1 MKKQVRRI
9 FAIFLTV
16 TLVVGAVPLSAGAE
30 ENSTAGVSYQRV
42 DTIVGEE
49 TDAPS
54 TDSSN
59 NSEQADFANRPL
71 STGSNADPT
80 NPEGASAT
88 SSSTDASEMPQ
99 NEGEGLAELS
109 VYAQEKEST
118 DGTTT
123 KAAKTAQARA
133 NNNARDFNISGGS
146 GWTYIDDTWINGSGL
161 GHHWIH
167 FTGSGTYT
175 ITGDGNEHEDY
186 LIQIDGG
193 INVNLT
199 LQNVKIRIDAVDT
212 PAMDIKDNANVT
224 LNLEG
229 SNSFSSSDDNAGI
242 QLRSTSSSLTITS
255 STNGSLTAN
264 GGSSAAGIGGGRNG
278 SASNITISG
287 GIVTANGIGGAG
299 IGGGSDGSGSNI
311 TISGGTV
318 NANGGDSYGAGIGG
332 GNNGGASNITI
343 SGGTVNASGGLYG
356 GAGIG
361 GGWDGNAS
369 NITISSGTVTA
380 TGSGGAGI
388 GGGNNGS
395 GSDIS
400 ISGGIVTA
408 IGDGAGIGGGYY
420 DGTENN
426 YGNNISISGGTVTAT
441 GGVGGGA
448 GIGGGP
454 QGSANSIYI
463 SGGTVTANG
472 GSSNAAGIGSGRG
485 GSASDIRISDGS
497 VKASSISIT
506 PTNDGTNNVY
516 LCAIPGLSGV
526 NSVTVGSDTY
536 TRNGD
541 HPEGDGTF
549 YLYLIDRNHA
559 ITANGINYYAIWDS
573 DSSTFKV
580 YTQNTNASFS
590 ATGEDSGTLSNV
602 DTSMQYSVDNG
613 ANWIDITGDMMEI
626 TGVTAA
632 NGVQVKR
639 PGSGLIPASEVQTI
653 NVTQPAQPTVSG
665 VGCTTAKQDDGQI
678 INVNNSME
686 YRQSGSSGWTA
697 IEDTVVK
704 GLAPGIYEVRIK
716 ANGTQLASFAAT
728 ITIDSHTCVAQGGW
742 QSDETSH
749 WKLCTCEEKVDVA
762 SHTWNNGVCTVCGYV
777 CQHKGGEASY
787 FARAVC
793 DICGSEYG
801 DLAVDGT
808 VPTGEIKVSGNTW
821 DSLQGTTDR
830 KLYFDGAQQVEIVAS
845 DDSYSHK
852 GFTDDKG
859 VKIEYYLHTVDTALT
874 EDELN
879 AVDFTAYDGSFS
891 IEPDN
896 SYVIYAKITDHAGNV
911 TYISSD
917 TIVLDGTAPTGL
929 TLDTNGY
936 SSGEWLNSGDVTLT
950 VSGAQSLSGIAKY
963 QYSTDNGSSW
973 TDMTITNDSASLVI
987 SDETIGTDYIFRA
1000 VSNAGLAS
1008 EIEAVTVRIDRT
1020 APDGDIKFDENSVK
1034 KFINQITFNLLFN
1047 NDVDVAITGTDNLSG
1062 VFKIEY
1068 YRSDKVLTAAEVYA
1082 LADWT
1087 EVNGK
1092 FSIAA
1097 EDKTQFI
1104 YYVRVTDNAGN
1115 VTYFGS
1121 DGATFDLT
1129 PPAISG
1135 ITDGGTY
1142 YVSHEVTVSDEHPGT
1157 IMLNSAET
1165 TGPTFTIAGDVD
1177 QIYKIVA
1184 TDKAGNTT
1192 ECAVTMKPIASLGER
1207 IAGLSVDDVTS
1218 DDKKNVEAVK
1228 GEIDAMDI
1236 SAATEDEKA
1245 ALQEIENSCDQLL
1258 AKIDETARAIETASI
1273 QEVADVT
1280 SDNVALEDKDN
1291 LQAAKDDLGRALEDY
1306 AGNLTEEEKA
1316 AIEEDIE
1323 RIDNALASIEKVTAV
1338 EDAIN
1343 GLPDAVDPDDMDAE
1357 QIINE
1362 VNERYGTLTEHE
1374 KSLVGEEAKE
1384 KLERLLEELVDYRIV
1399 EGDGNRWEKG
1409 TDAGLSFTANGAY
1422 AKFTGIEVDGRAV
1435 NQADYT
1441 ATSGSTKI
1449 TLKPQYLETLPVG
1462 EHSLTVKYTDG
1473 EASCAFEVYT
1483 ENSAALPKTSDNSSV
1498 ALFVASALAAGA
1510 VLIGSILHRRRK
1522 KHSKQ

>member
-1 MKKQVRRI
+1 MKEQIRRV
-9 FAIFLTV
+9 FAVLLAVVLV
-16 TLVVGAVPLSAGAE
+16 TGTLPYSASADT
-30 ENSTAGVSYQRV
+30 NRYTDMSYQKADIV
-42 DTIVGEE
+42 VGEE
-49 TDAPS
+49 ADALS

-71 STGSNADPT
+71 STGENADPT
-80 NPEGASAT
+80 NSEGASTT
-88 SSSTDASEMPQ
+88 SSSTDANEMPQ
-99 NEGEGLAELS
+99 NEGEDLAELS

-118 DGTTT
+118 DGTAT

-133 NNNARDFNISGGS
+133 NNNAGDFNVTGDS
-146 GWTYIDDTWINGSGL
+146 GWIYDGVFTKWIK
-161 GHHWIH
+161 I
-167 FTGSGTYT
+167 TKSGTYT
-175 ITGDGNEHEDY
+175 ITGDGSEHEGCC
-186 LIQIDGG
+186 IMINGG

-199 LQNVKIRIDAVDT
+199 LKDVKIRCTSYA
-212 PAMDIKDNANVT
+212 AMNIEGTATVT

-229 SNSFSSSDDNAGI
+229 DNSFT
-242 QLRSTSSSLTITS
+242 STSDKLAGVEFCAQSGSLTITS
-255 STNGSLTAN
+255 TTNGSLTAK
-264 GGSSAAGIGGGRNG
+264 GGANAAGIGGGLNGTARNITISGGTVNATGGSSGAGIGGGFTGDASNITISGGTVIANGGDYYGAGIGGGLYG

-287 GIVTANGIGGAG
+287 GIVNATGGLFGGAG
-299 IGGGSDGSGSNI
+299 IGGGSDGNGNDIS
-311 TISGGTV
+311 ISGGTV
-318 NANGGDSYGAGIGG
+318 TAT
-332 GNNGGASNITI
+332 GN
-343 SGGTVNASGGLYG
+343 G

-361 GGWDGNAS
+361 GGD
-369 NITISSGTVTA
+369 
-380 TGSGGAGI
+380 
-388 GGGNNGS
+388 NGS

-400 ISGGIVTA
+400 IFGGIVTA

-426 YGNNISISGGTVTAT
+426 YGSNITISGGTVTAT
-441 GGVGGGA
+441 GGPNSA

-454 QGSANSIYI
+454 HGSANSITI

-472 GSSNAAGIGSGRG
+472 GSNAAGIGSGHG
-485 GSASDIRISDGS
+485 GDASASNIKISNGS
-497 VKASSISIT
+497 VKTSSISIT
-506 PTNDGTNNVY
+506 PTKDGISNVY
-516 LCAIPGLSGV
+516 LCAIPDLSGV

-549 YLYLIDRNHA
+549 YLYLTGRRNHA
-559 ITANGINYYAIWDS
+559 ITANGVNYYAIWDS

-590 ATGEDSGTLSNV
+590 ATGEDSGMLSNV

-639 PGSGLIPASEVQTI
+639 PGSELIPASEVQTI

-686 YRQSGSSGWTA
+686 YRQSGSSDWMA

-704 GLAPGIYEVRIK
+704 GLDPGIYEVRIK
-716 ANGTQLASFAAT
+716 ANGTQLASSAAT

-749 WKLCTCEEKVDVA
+749 WKLCSCEEKVDVA
-762 SHTWNNGVCTVCGYV
+762 SHMWNNGVCTVCGYV

-787 FARAVC
+787 FAQAVC

-801 DLAVDGT
+801 SLAVDGT
-808 VPTGEIKVSGNTW
+808 APTGEIKVSGNTW

-830 KLYFDGAQQVEIVAS
+830 KLYFDGAQQVEIAAS

-859 VKIEYYLHTVDTALT
+859 VKIEYYLHSGDTALT

-879 AVDFTAYDGSFS
+879 EVGFTAYDGSFS

-896 SYVIYAKITDHAGNV
+896 SYVIYAKITDHAGNI

-917 TIVLDGTAPTGL
+917 SIVLDGTAPTGL

-936 SSGEWLNSGDVTLT
+936 SSGEWLNSGDVTLS
-950 VSGAQSLSGIAKY
+950 VSGAQALSGIAKY

-1020 APDGDIKFDENSVK
+1020 APDGDIKFDEDSVK

-1047 NDVDVAITGTDNLSG
+1047 KDVDVTITGTDNLSG
-1062 VFKIEY
+1062 VSKIEY
-1068 YRSDKVLTAAEVYA
+1068 YRSDRALTEQEVRA
-1082 LADWT
+1082 LAGWT
-1087 EVNGK
+1087 ETDGM
-1092 FSIAA
+1092 FSVTA
-1097 EDKTQFI
+1097 EDKAQFI
-1104 YYVRVTDNAGN
+1104 YYVRATDNAGN

-1129 PPAISG
+1129 PPIISG

-1142 YVSHEVTVSDEHPGT
+1142 YVSHEVTASDEHPGT
-1157 IMLNSAET
+1157 IMLNDMEI
-1165 TGPTFTIAGDVD
+1165 TGSTFMITGDVD
-1177 QIYKIVA
+1177 QVYKIVA
-1184 TDKAGNTT
+1184 TDKVGNVT
-1192 ECAVTMKPIASLGER
+1192 ECTVTMKPIASLEER
-1207 IAGLSVDDVTS
+1207 IAGLTVDNVTS
-1218 DDKKNVEAVK
+1218 DDKENVKAVK
-1228 GEIDAMDI
+1228 DEIDTMDT
-1236 SAATEDEKA
+1236 SAATEDEKV
-1245 ALQEIENSCDQLL
+1245 ALQEIDSNCDQLL
-1258 AKIDETARAIETASI
+1258 AKIDETAHAIETTNI

-1291 LQAAKDDLGRALEDY
+1291 LQAAKDDLEQALEDY
-1306 AGNLTEEEKA
+1306 EGNLTEEEKA

-1362 VNERYGTLTEHE
+1362 VNGRYGTLTEHE
-1374 KSLVGEEAKE
+1374 KSLISEEATE
-1384 KLERLLEELVDYRIV
+1384 KLERLLNELVDYRIV
-1399 EGDGNRWEKG
+1399 EGDGSKWEKG
-1409 TDAGLSFTANGAY
+1409 TDTGLSFTANGAY

-1441 ATSGSTKI
+1441 VASGSTKI
-1449 TLKPQYLETLPVG
+1449 TLKPEYLETLSVG
-1462 EHSLTVKYTDG
+1462 KHSLTVQYTDG
-1473 EASCAFEVYT
+1473 EVSCGFEVCA
-1483 ENSAALPKTSDNSSV
+1483 EDSVDLPQTSDGSNIMLCAV
-1498 ALFVASALAAGA
+1498 SALAAGV
-1510 VLIGSILHRRRK
+1510 VLIGVMLYCRRK
-1522 KHSKQ
+1522 KCSR

>member
-1 MKKQVRRI
+1 MKEQIRRV
-9 FAIFLTV
+9 FAVLLAVVLV
-16 TLVVGAVPLSAGAE
+16 TGTLPYSASADT
-30 ENSTAGVSYQRV
+30 NRYTDMSYQKADIV
-42 DTIVGEE
+42 VGEE
-49 TDAPS
+49 ADALS

-71 STGSNADPT
+71 STGENADPT
-80 NPEGASAT
+80 NSEGASTT
-88 SSSTDASEMPQ
+88 SSSTDANEMPQ
-99 NEGEGLAELS
+99 NEGEDLAELS

-118 DGTTT
+118 DGTAT

-133 NNNARDFNISGGS
+133 NNNAGDFNVTGDS
-146 GWTYIDDTWINGSGL
+146 GWIYDGVFTKWIK
-161 GHHWIH
+161 I
-167 FTGSGTYT
+167 TKSGTYT
-175 ITGDGNEHEDY
+175 ITGDGSEHEGCC
-186 LIQIDGG
+186 IMINGG

-199 LQNVKIRIDAVDT
+199 LKDVKIRCTSYA
-212 PAMDIKDNANVT
+212 AMNIEGTATVT

-229 SNSFSSSDDNAGI
+229 DNSFT
-242 QLRSTSSSLTITS
+242 STSDKLAGVEFCAQSGSLTITS
-255 STNGSLTAN
+255 TTNGSLTAK
-264 GGSSAAGIGGGRNG
+264 GGANAAGIGGGLNGTARNITISGGTVNATGGSSGAGIGGGFTGDASNITISGGTVIANGGDYYGAGVGGGLYG

-287 GIVTANGIGGAG
+287 GIVNATGGLFGGAG
-299 IGGGSDGSGSNI
+299 IGGGSDGNGNDIS
-311 TISGGTV
+311 ISGGTV
-318 NANGGDSYGAGIGG
+318 TAT
-332 GNNGGASNITI
+332 GN
-343 SGGTVNASGGLYG
+343 G

-361 GGWDGNAS
+361 GGD
-369 NITISSGTVTA
+369 
-380 TGSGGAGI
+380 
-388 GGGNNGS
+388 NGS

-400 ISGGIVTA
+400 IFGGIVTA

-426 YGNNISISGGTVTAT
+426 YGSNITISGGTVTAT
-441 GGVGGGA
+441 GGPNSA

-454 QGSANSIYI
+454 HGSADSITI

-472 GSSNAAGIGSGRG
+472 GSNAAGIGSGHG
-485 GSASDIRISDGS
+485 GDASASNIKISNGS
-497 VKASSISIT
+497 VKTSSISIT
-506 PTNDGTNNVY
+506 PTKDGISNVY
-516 LCAIPGLSGV
+516 LCAIPDLSGV

-549 YLYLIDRNHA
+549 YLYLTGRRNHA
-559 ITANGINYYAIWDS
+559 ITANGVNYYAIWDS

-590 ATGEDSGTLSNV
+590 ATGEDSGMLSNV

-639 PGSGLIPASEVQTI
+639 PGSELIPASEVQTI

-686 YRQSGSSGWTA
+686 YRQSGSSDWMV

-704 GLAPGIYEVRIK
+704 GLDPGIYEVRIK
-716 ANGTQLASFAAT
+716 ANGTQLASSAAT

-749 WKLCTCEEKVDVA
+749 WKLCSCEEKVDVA
-762 SHTWNNGVCTVCGYV
+762 SHMWNNGVCTVCGYV

-787 FARAVC
+787 FAQAVC

-801 DLAVDGT
+801 SLAVDGT
-808 VPTGEIKVSGNTW
+808 APTGEIKVSGNTW

-830 KLYFDGAQQVEIVAS
+830 KLYFDGAQQVEIAAS

-859 VKIEYYLHTVDTALT
+859 VKIEYYLHSGDTALT

-879 AVDFTAYDGSFS
+879 EVGFTAYDGSFS

-896 SYVIYAKITDHAGNV
+896 SYVIYAKITDHAGNI

-917 TIVLDGTAPTGL
+917 SIVLDGTAPTGL

-936 SSGEWLNSGDVTLT
+936 SSGEWLNSGDVTLS
-950 VSGAQSLSGIAKY
+950 VSGAQALSGIAKY

-1000 VSNAGLAS
+1000 VSNARLAS

-1047 NDVDVAITGTDNLSG
+1047 KDVDVTITGTDNLSG
-1062 VFKIEY
+1062 VSKIEY
-1068 YRSDKVLTAAEVYA
+1068 YRSDRALTEQEVRA
-1082 LADWT
+1082 LAGWT
-1087 EVNGK
+1087 ETDGT
-1092 FSIAA
+1092 FSVTA
-1097 EDKTQFI
+1097 EDKAQFI

-1129 PPAISG
+1129 PPIISG

-1142 YVSHEVTVSDEHPGT
+1142 YVSHEVTASDEHPGT
-1157 IMLNSAET
+1157 IMLNDMEI
-1165 TGPTFTIAGDVD
+1165 TGSTFMITGDVD
-1177 QIYKIVA
+1177 QVYKIVA
-1184 TDKAGNTT
+1184 TDKVGNVT
-1192 ECAVTMKPIASLGER
+1192 ECTVTMKPIASLEER
-1207 IAGLSVDDVTS
+1207 IAGLTVDNVTS
-1218 DDKKNVEAVK
+1218 DDKENVKAVK
-1228 GEIDAMDI
+1228 DEIDTMDT
-1236 SAATEDEKA
+1236 SAATEDEKV
-1245 ALQEIENSCDQLL
+1245 ALQEIDSNCDQLL
-1258 AKIDETARAIETASI
+1258 AKIDETAHAIETTNI

-1291 LQAAKDDLGRALEDY
+1291 LQAAKDDLEQALEDY
-1306 AGNLTEEEKA
+1306 EGNLTEEEKA

-1362 VNERYGTLTEHE
+1362 VNGRYGTLTEHE
-1374 KSLVGEEAKE
+1374 KSLISEEATE
-1384 KLERLLEELVDYRIV
+1384 KLERLLNELVDYRIV
-1399 EGDGNRWEKG
+1399 EGDGSRWERG
-1409 TDAGLSFTANGAY
+1409 TETGLSFTANGAY
-1422 AKFTGIEVDGRAV
+1422 SKFTGIEVDGRAV

-1441 ATSGSTKI
+1441 VASGSTKI
-1449 TLKPQYLETLPVG
+1449 TLKPEYLETLSVG
-1462 EHSLTVKYTDG
+1462 KHSLTVQYTDG
-1473 EASCAFEVYT
+1473 EVSCGFEVCA
-1483 ENSAALPKTSDNSSV
+1483 EDSVDLPQTSDGSNIMLCAV
-1498 ALFVASALAAGA
+1498 SALTAGV
-1510 VLIGSILHRRRK
+1510 VLIGVMLYCRRK
-1522 KHSKQ
+1522 KCSR

>member
-1 MKKQVRRI
+1 MKEQIRRV
-9 FAIFLTV
+9 FAVLLAVVLV
-16 TLVVGAVPLSAGAE
+16 TGTLPYSASADT
-30 ENSTAGVSYQRV
+30 NRYTDMSYQKADIV
-42 DTIVGEE
+42 VGEE
-49 TDAPS
+49 ADALS

-71 STGSNADPT
+71 STGENADPT
-80 NPEGASAT
+80 NSEGASTT
-88 SSSTDASEMPQ
+88 SSSTDANEMPQ
-99 NEGEGLAELS
+99 NEGEDLAELS

-118 DGTTT
+118 DGTAT

-133 NNNARDFNISGGS
+133 NNNAGDFNVTGDS
-146 GWTYIDDTWINGSGL
+146 GWIYDGVFTKWIK
-161 GHHWIH
+161 I
-167 FTGSGTYT
+167 TKSGTYT
-175 ITGDGNEHEDY
+175 ITGDGSEHEGCC
-186 LIQIDGG
+186 IMINGG

-199 LQNVKIRIDAVDT
+199 LKDVKIRCTSYA
-212 PAMDIKDNANVT
+212 AMNIEGTATVT

-229 SNSFSSSDDNAGI
+229 DNSFT
-242 QLRSTSSSLTITS
+242 STSDKLAGVEFCAQSGSLTITS
-255 STNGSLTAN
+255 TTNGSLTAK
-264 GGSSAAGIGGGRNG
+264 GGANAAGIGGGLNDTARNITISGGTVNATGGSSGAGIGGGFTGDASNITISGGTVIANGGDYYGAGVGGGLYG

-287 GIVTANGIGGAG
+287 GIVNATGGLFGGAG
-299 IGGGSDGSGSNI
+299 IGGGSDGNGNDIS
-311 TISGGTV
+311 ISGGTV
-318 NANGGDSYGAGIGG
+318 TAT
-332 GNNGGASNITI
+332 GN
-343 SGGTVNASGGLYG
+343 G

-361 GGWDGNAS
+361 GGD
-369 NITISSGTVTA
+369 
-380 TGSGGAGI
+380 
-388 GGGNNGS
+388 NGS

-400 ISGGIVTA
+400 IFGGIVTA

-426 YGNNISISGGTVTAT
+426 YGSNITISGGTVTAT
-441 GGVGGGA
+441 GGPNSA

-454 QGSANSIYI
+454 HGSADSITI

-472 GSSNAAGIGSGRG
+472 GSNAAGIGSGHG
-485 GSASDIRISDGS
+485 GDASASNIKISNGS
-497 VKASSISIT
+497 VKTSSISIT
-506 PTNDGTNNVY
+506 PTKDGISNVY
-516 LCAIPGLSGV
+516 LCAIPDLSGV

-549 YLYLIDRNHA
+549 YLYLTGRRNHA
-559 ITANGINYYAIWDS
+559 ITANGVNYYAIWDS

-590 ATGEDSGTLSNV
+590 ATGEDSGMLSNV

-639 PGSGLIPASEVQTI
+639 PGSELIPASEVQTI

-686 YRQSGSSGWTA
+686 YRQSGSSDWMV

-704 GLAPGIYEVRIK
+704 GLDPGIYEVRIK
-716 ANGTQLASFAAT
+716 ANGTQLASSAAT

-749 WKLCTCEEKVDVA
+749 WKLCSCEEKVDVA
-762 SHTWNNGVCTVCGYV
+762 SHMWNNGVCTVCGYV

-787 FARAVC
+787 FAQAVC

-801 DLAVDGT
+801 SLAVDGT
-808 VPTGEIKVSGNTW
+808 APTGEIKVSGNTW

-830 KLYFDGAQQVEIVAS
+830 KLYFDGAQQVEIAAS

-859 VKIEYYLHTVDTALT
+859 VKIEYYLHSGDTALT

-879 AVDFTAYDGSFS
+879 EVGFTAYDGSFS

-896 SYVIYAKITDHAGNV
+896 SYVIYAKITDHAGNI

-917 TIVLDGTAPTGL
+917 SIVLDGTAPTGL

-936 SSGEWLNSGDVTLT
+936 SSGEWLNSGDVTLS
-950 VSGAQSLSGIAKY
+950 VSGAQALSGIAKY

-1047 NDVDVAITGTDNLSG
+1047 KDVDVTITGTDNLSG
-1062 VFKIEY
+1062 VSKIEY
-1068 YRSDKVLTAAEVYA
+1068 YRSDRALTEQEVRA
-1082 LADWT
+1082 LAGWT
-1087 EVNGK
+1087 ETDGT
-1092 FSIAA
+1092 FSVTA
-1097 EDKTQFI
+1097 EDKAQFI

-1129 PPAISG
+1129 PPIISG

-1142 YVSHEVTVSDEHPGT
+1142 YVSHEVTASDEHPGT
-1157 IMLNSAET
+1157 IMLNDMEI
-1165 TGPTFTIAGDVD
+1165 TGSTFMITGDVD
-1177 QIYKIVA
+1177 QVYKIVA
-1184 TDKAGNTT
+1184 TDKVGNVT
-1192 ECAVTMKPIASLGER
+1192 ECTVTMKPIASLEER
-1207 IAGLSVDDVTS
+1207 IAGLTVDNVTS
-1218 DDKKNVEAVK
+1218 DDKENVKAVK
-1228 GEIDAMDI
+1228 DEIDTMDT
-1236 SAATEDEKA
+1236 SAATEDEKV
-1245 ALQEIENSCDQLL
+1245 ALQEIDSNCDQLL
-1258 AKIDETARAIETASI
+1258 AKIDETAHAIETTNI

-1291 LQAAKDDLGRALEDY
+1291 LQAAKDDLEQALEDY
-1306 AGNLTEEEKA
+1306 EGNLTEEEKA

-1362 VNERYGTLTEHE
+1362 VNGRYGTLTEHE
-1374 KSLVGEEAKE
+1374 KSLISEEATE
-1384 KLERLLEELVDYRIV
+1384 KLERLLNELVDYRIV
-1399 EGDGNRWEKG
+1399 EGDGSRWERG
-1409 TDAGLSFTANGAY
+1409 TETGLSFTANGAY
-1422 AKFTGIEVDGRAV
+1422 SKFTGIEVDGRAV

-1441 ATSGSTKI
+1441 VASGSTKI
-1449 TLKPQYLETLPVG
+1449 TLKPEYLETLSVG
-1462 EHSLTVKYTDG
+1462 KHSLTVQYTDG
-1473 EASCAFEVYT
+1473 EVSCGFEVCA
-1483 ENSAALPKTSDNSSV
+1483 EDSVDLPQTSDGSNIMLCAV
-1498 ALFVASALAAGA
+1498 SALTAGV
-1510 VLIGSILHRRRK
+1510 VLIGVMLYCRRK
-1522 KHSKQ
+1522 KCSR

>member
-1 MKKQVRRI
+1 MKEQIRRV
-9 FAIFLTV
+9 FAVLLAVVLV
-16 TLVVGAVPLSAGAE
+16 TGTLPYSASADT
-30 ENSTAGVSYQRV
+30 NRYTDMSYQKADIV
-42 DTIVGEE
+42 VGEE
-49 TDAPS
+49 ADALS

-71 STGSNADPT
+71 STGENADPT
-80 NPEGASAT
+80 NSEGASTT
-88 SSSTDASEMPQ
+88 SSSTDANEMPQ
-99 NEGEGLAELS
+99 NEGEDLEELS

-118 DGTTT
+118 DGTAT

-133 NNNARDFNISGGS
+133 NNNAGDFNVTGDS
-146 GWTYIDDTWINGSGL
+146 GWIYDGVFTKWIK
-161 GHHWIH
+161 I
-167 FTGSGTYT
+167 TKSGTYT
-175 ITGDGNEHEDY
+175 ITGDGSEHEGCC
-186 LIQIDGG
+186 IMINGG

-199 LQNVKIRIDAVDT
+199 LKDVKIRCTSYA
-212 PAMDIKDNANVT
+212 AMNIEGTATVT

-229 SNSFSSSDDNAGI
+229 DNSFT
-242 QLRSTSSSLTITS
+242 STSDKLAGVEFCAQSGSLTITS
-255 STNGSLTAN
+255 TTNGSLTAK
-264 GGSSAAGIGGGRNG
+264 GGANAAGIGGGLNGTARNITISGGTVNATGGSSGAGIGGGFTGDASNITISGGTVIANGGDYYGAGVGGGLYG

-287 GIVTANGIGGAG
+287 GIVNATGGLFGGAG
-299 IGGGSDGSGSNI
+299 IGGGSDGNGNDIS
-311 TISGGTV
+311 ISGGTV
-318 NANGGDSYGAGIGG
+318 TAT
-332 GNNGGASNITI
+332 GN
-343 SGGTVNASGGLYG
+343 G

-361 GGWDGNAS
+361 GGD
-369 NITISSGTVTA
+369 
-380 TGSGGAGI
+380 
-388 GGGNNGS
+388 NGS

-400 ISGGIVTA
+400 IFGGIVTA

-426 YGNNISISGGTVTAT
+426 YGSNITISGGTVTAT
-441 GGVGGGA
+441 GGPNSA

-454 QGSANSIYI
+454 HGSADSITI

-472 GSSNAAGIGSGRG
+472 GSNAAGIGSGHG
-485 GSASDIRISDGS
+485 GDASASNIKISNGS
-497 VKASSISIT
+497 VKTSSISIT
-506 PTNDGTNNVY
+506 PTKDGISNVY
-516 LCAIPGLSGV
+516 LCAIPDLSGV

-549 YLYLIDRNHA
+549 YLYLTGRRNHA
-559 ITANGINYYAIWDS
+559 ITANGVNYYAIWDS

-590 ATGEDSGTLSNV
+590 ATGEDSGMLSNV

-639 PGSGLIPASEVQTI
+639 PGSELIPASEVQTI

-686 YRQSGSSGWTA
+686 YRQSGSSDWMV

-704 GLAPGIYEVRIK
+704 GLDPGIYEVRIK
-716 ANGTQLASFAAT
+716 ANGTQLASSAAT

-749 WKLCTCEEKVDVA
+749 WKLCSCEEKVDVA
-762 SHTWNNGVCTVCGYV
+762 SHMWNNGVCTVCGYV

-787 FARAVC
+787 FAQAVC

-801 DLAVDGT
+801 SLAVDGT
-808 VPTGEIKVSGNTW
+808 APTGEIKVSGNTW

-830 KLYFDGAQQVEIVAS
+830 KLYFDGAQQVEIAAS

-859 VKIEYYLHTVDTALT
+859 VKIEYYLHSGDTALT

-879 AVDFTAYDGSFS
+879 EVGFTAYDGSFS

-896 SYVIYAKITDHAGNV
+896 SYVIYAKITDHAGNI

-917 TIVLDGTAPTGL
+917 SIVLDGTAPTGL

-936 SSGEWLNSGDVTLT
+936 SSGEWLNSGDVTLS
-950 VSGAQSLSGIAKY
+950 VSGAQALSGIAKY

-1047 NDVDVAITGTDNLSG
+1047 KDVDVTITGTDNLSG
-1062 VFKIEY
+1062 VSKIEY
-1068 YRSDKVLTAAEVYA
+1068 YRSDRALTEQEVRA
-1082 LADWT
+1082 LAGWT
-1087 EVNGK
+1087 ETDGT
-1092 FSIAA
+1092 FSVTA
-1097 EDKTQFI
+1097 EDKAQFI

-1129 PPAISG
+1129 PPIISG

-1142 YVSHEVTVSDEHPGT
+1142 YVSHEVTASDEHPGT
-1157 IMLNSAET
+1157 IMLNDMEI
-1165 TGPTFTIAGDVD
+1165 TGSTFMITGDVD
-1177 QIYKIVA
+1177 QVYKIVA
-1184 TDKAGNTT
+1184 TDKVGNVT
-1192 ECAVTMKPIASLGER
+1192 ECTVTMKPIASLEER
-1207 IAGLSVDDVTS
+1207 IAGLTVDNVTS
-1218 DDKKNVEAVK
+1218 DDKENVKAVK
-1228 GEIDAMDI
+1228 DEIDTMDT
-1236 SAATEDEKA
+1236 SAATEDEKV
-1245 ALQEIENSCDQLL
+1245 ALQEIDSNCDQLL
-1258 AKIDETARAIETASI
+1258 AKIDETAHAIETTNI

-1291 LQAAKDDLGRALEDY
+1291 LQAAKDDLEQALEDY
-1306 AGNLTEEEKA
+1306 EGNLTEEEKA

-1343 GLPDAVDPDDMDAE
+1343 GLPDAVDPDDMDVE

-1362 VNERYGTLTEHE
+1362 VNGRYGTLTEHE
-1374 KSLVGEEAKE
+1374 KSLISEEATE
-1384 KLERLLEELVDYRIV
+1384 KLERLLNELVDYRIV
-1399 EGDGNRWEKG
+1399 EGDGSRWERG
-1409 TDAGLSFTANGAY
+1409 TETGLSFTANGAY
-1422 AKFTGIEVDGRAV
+1422 SKFTGIEVDGRAV

-1441 ATSGSTKI
+1441 VASGSTKI
-1449 TLKPQYLETLPVG
+1449 TLKPEYLETLSVG
-1462 EHSLTVKYTDG
+1462 KHSLTVQYTDG
-1473 EASCAFEVYT
+1473 EVSCGFEVCA
-1483 ENSAALPKTSDNSSV
+1483 EDSVDLPQTSDGSNIMLCAV
-1498 ALFVASALAAGA
+1498 SALTAGV
-1510 VLIGSILHRRRK
+1510 VLIGVMLYCRRK
-1522 KHSKQ
+1522 KCSR

>member
-1 MKKQVRRI
+1 MKEQIRRV
-9 FAIFLTV
+9 FAVLLAVVLV
-16 TLVVGAVPLSAGAE
+16 TGTLPYSASADT
-30 ENSTAGVSYQRV
+30 NRYTDMSYQKADIV
-42 DTIVGEE
+42 VGEE
-49 TDAPS
+49 ADALS

-71 STGSNADPT
+71 STGENADPT
-80 NPEGASAT
+80 NSEGASTT
-88 SSSTDASEMPQ
+88 SSSTDANEMPQ
-99 NEGEGLAELS
+99 NEGEDLAELS

-118 DGTTT
+118 DGTAT

-133 NNNARDFNISGGS
+133 NNNAGDFNVTGDS
-146 GWTYIDDTWINGSGL
+146 GWIYDGVFTKWIK
-161 GHHWIH
+161 I
-167 FTGSGTYT
+167 TKSGTYT
-175 ITGDGNEHEDY
+175 ITGDGSEHEGCC
-186 LIQIDGG
+186 IMINGG

-199 LQNVKIRIDAVDT
+199 LKDVKIRCTSYA
-212 PAMDIKDNANVT
+212 AMNIEGTATVT

-229 SNSFSSSDDNAGI
+229 DNSFT
-242 QLRSTSSSLTITS
+242 STSDKLAGVEFCAQSGSLTITS
-255 STNGSLTAN
+255 TTNGSLTAK
-264 GGSSAAGIGGGRNG
+264 GGANAAGIGGGLNGTARNITISGGTVNATGGSSGAGIGGGFTGDASNITISGGTVIANGGDYYGAGVGGGLYG

-287 GIVTANGIGGAG
+287 GIVNATGGLFGGAG
-299 IGGGSDGSGSNI
+299 IGGGSDGNGNDIS
-311 TISGGTV
+311 ISGGTV
-318 NANGGDSYGAGIGG
+318 TAT
-332 GNNGGASNITI
+332 GN
-343 SGGTVNASGGLYG
+343 G

-361 GGWDGNAS
+361 GGD
-369 NITISSGTVTA
+369 
-380 TGSGGAGI
+380 
-388 GGGNNGS
+388 NGS

-400 ISGGIVTA
+400 IFGGIVTA

-426 YGNNISISGGTVTAT
+426 YGSNITISGGTVTAT
-441 GGVGGGA
+441 GGPNSA

-454 QGSANSIYI
+454 HGSADSITI

-472 GSSNAAGIGSGRG
+472 GSNAAGIGSGHG
-485 GSASDIRISDGS
+485 GDASASNIKISNGS
-497 VKASSISIT
+497 VKTSSISIT
-506 PTNDGTNNVY
+506 PTKDGISNVY
-516 LCAIPGLSGV
+516 LCAIPDLSGV

-549 YLYLIDRNHA
+549 YLYLTGRRNHA
-559 ITANGINYYAIWDS
+559 ITANGVNYYAIWDS

-590 ATGEDSGTLSNV
+590 ATGEDSGMLSNV

-639 PGSGLIPASEVQTI
+639 PGSELIPASEVQTI

-686 YRQSGSSGWTA
+686 YRQSGSSDWMV

-704 GLAPGIYEVRIK
+704 GLDPGIYEVRIK
-716 ANGTQLASFAAT
+716 ANGTQLASSAAT

-749 WKLCTCEEKVDVA
+749 WKLCSCEEKVDVA
-762 SHTWNNGVCTVCGYV
+762 SHMWNNGVCTVCGYV

-787 FARAVC
+787 FAQAVC

-801 DLAVDGT
+801 SLAVDGT
-808 VPTGEIKVSGNTW
+808 APTGEIKVSGNTW

-830 KLYFDGAQQVEIVAS
+830 KLYFDGAQQVEIAAS

-859 VKIEYYLHTVDTALT
+859 VKIEYYLHSGDTALT

-879 AVDFTAYDGSFS
+879 EVGFTAYDGSFS

-896 SYVIYAKITDHAGNV
+896 SYVIYAKITDHAGNI

-917 TIVLDGTAPTGL
+917 SIVLDGTAPTGL

-936 SSGEWLNSGDVTLT
+936 SSGEWLNSGDVTLS
-950 VSGAQSLSGIAKY
+950 VSGAQALSGIAKY

-1047 NDVDVAITGTDNLSG
+1047 KDVDVTITGTDNLSG
-1062 VFKIEY
+1062 VSKIEY
-1068 YRSDKVLTAAEVYA
+1068 YRSDRALTEQEVRA
-1082 LADWT
+1082 LAGWT
-1087 EVNGK
+1087 ETDGT
-1092 FSIAA
+1092 FSVTA
-1097 EDKTQFI
+1097 EDKAQFI

-1129 PPAISG
+1129 PPIISG

-1142 YVSHEVTVSDEHPGT
+1142 YVSHEVTASDEHPGT
-1157 IMLNSAET
+1157 IMLNDMEI
-1165 TGPTFTIAGDVD
+1165 TGSTFMITGDVD
-1177 QIYKIVA
+1177 QVYKIVA
-1184 TDKAGNTT
+1184 TDKVGNVT
-1192 ECAVTMKPIASLGER
+1192 ECTVTMKPIASLEER
-1207 IAGLSVDDVTS
+1207 IAGLTVDNVTS
-1218 DDKKNVEAVK
+1218 DDKENVKAVK
-1228 GEIDAMDI
+1228 DEIDTMDT
-1236 SAATEDEKA
+1236 SAATEDEKV
-1245 ALQEIENSCDQLL
+1245 ALQEIDSNCDQLL
-1258 AKIDETARAIETASI
+1258 AKIDETAHAIETTNI

-1291 LQAAKDDLGRALEDY
+1291 LQAAKDDLEQALEDY
-1306 AGNLTEEEKA
+1306 EGNLTEEEKA

-1343 GLPDAVDPDDMDAE
+1343 GLPDAVVPDDMDAE

-1362 VNERYGTLTEHE
+1362 VNGRYGTLTEHE
-1374 KSLVGEEAKE
+1374 KSLISEEATE
-1384 KLERLLEELVDYRIV
+1384 KLERLLNELVDYRIV
-1399 EGDGNRWEKG
+1399 EGDGSRWERG
-1409 TDAGLSFTANGAY
+1409 TETGLSFTANGAY
-1422 AKFTGIEVDGRAV
+1422 SKFTGIEVDGRAV

-1441 ATSGSTKI
+1441 VASGSTKI
-1449 TLKPQYLETLPVG
+1449 TLKPEYLETLSVG
-1462 EHSLTVKYTDG
+1462 KHSLTVQYTDG
-1473 EASCAFEVYT
+1473 EVSCGFEVCA
-1483 ENSAALPKTSDNSSV
+1483 EDSVDLPQTSDGSNIMLCAV
-1498 ALFVASALAAGA
+1498 SALTAGV
-1510 VLIGSILHRRRK
+1510 VLIGVMLYCRRK
-1522 KHSKQ
+1522 KCSR

>member
-1 MKKQVRRI
+1 MKKQIRRV
-9 FAIFLTV
+9 FAVLLAMVLV
-16 TLVVGAVPLSAGAE
+16 TGTLPYSANADA
-30 ENSTAGVSYQRV
+30 NRNTDTSYRTAN
-42 DTIVGEE
+42 TMVGEE
-49 TDAPS
+49 ADALS

-80 NPEGASAT
+80 NPEGTSTT
-88 SSSTDASEMPQ
+88 SSSTDANEMPQ

-118 DGTTT
+118 DGTAT
-123 KAAKTAQARA
+123 KAAKTTQARA
-133 NNNARDFNISGGS
+133 NNNAGDFNVTGDS
-146 GWTYIDDTWINGSGL
+146 GWIYDGVFTKWIR
-161 GHHWIH
+161 I
-167 FTGSGTYT
+167 TKSGTYT
-175 ITGDGNEHEDY
+175 ITGDGSEHEGCC
-186 LIQIDGG
+186 IQINGG

-199 LQNVKIRIDAVDT
+199 LKDVKIRCALYA
-212 PAMDIKDNANVT
+212 AMGIEGTATVT

-229 SNSFSSSDDNAGI
+229 DNSLTSTGDKLAGVEFCA
-242 QLRSTSSSLTITS
+242 QSGSLTITS
-255 STNGSLTAN
+255 TTNGSLTAK
-264 GGSSAAGIGGGRNG
+264 GGANAAGIGGGLNGTARNITISGGTVNATGGSSGAGIGGGFTGGASNITISGGTVIANGGDYGAGVGGGLYG

-287 GIVTANGIGGAG
+287 GIVNATGGLFGGAG
-299 IGGGSDGSGSNI
+299 IGGGSDGNGNDIS
-311 TISGGTV
+311 ISGGTV
-318 NANGGDSYGAGIGG
+318 TAT
-332 GNNGGASNITI
+332 GN
-343 SGGTVNASGGLYG
+343 G

-361 GGWDGNAS
+361 GGD
-369 NITISSGTVTA
+369 
-380 TGSGGAGI
+380 
-388 GGGNNGS
+388 NGS
-395 GSDIS
+395 GSNIE
-400 ISGGIVTA
+400 ISGGNIIAT
-408 IGDGAGIGGGYY
+408 GDGAGIGGGYY
-420 DGTENN
+420 DGTDNN
-426 YGNNISISGGTVTAT
+426 YGSNITISGGTVIATGGPNSAGIGGGPRGSANNITISGGTVTAK
-441 GGVGGGA
+441 
-448 GIGGGP
+448 
-454 QGSANSIYI
+454 GS
-463 SGGTVTANG
+463 
-472 GSSNAAGIGSGRG
+472 SSNAAGIGSGHG
-485 GSASDIRISDGS
+485 GDASASDIKISNGS
-497 VKASSISIT
+497 VKASSITIT
-506 PTNDGTNNVY
+506 PTKDGISNVY
-516 LCAIPGLSGV
+516 LCAIPDLSGV

-549 YLYLIDRNHA
+549 YLYLTGRNHA
-559 ITANGINYYAIWDS
+559 ITANGVNYYAIWDS

-686 YRQSGSSGWTA
+686 YRQSGSSDWMV

-704 GLAPGIYEVRIK
+704 GLDPGIYEVRIK
-716 ANGTQLASFAAT
+716 ANGTQLASSAAT

-749 WKLCTCEEKVDVA
+749 WKLCSCEEKVDVA
-762 SHTWNNGVCTVCGYV
+762 SHMWNNGVCTVCRYV

-787 FARAVC
+787 FAQAVC

-801 DLAVDGT
+801 SLAVDGT
-808 VPTGEIKVSGNTW
+808 APTGEIKVSGNTW
-821 DSLQGTTDR
+821 DSLQSTTDR
-830 KLYFDGAQQVEIVAS
+830 KLYFDGAQQVEIAAS

-859 VKIEYYLHTVDTALT
+859 VKIEYYLHSGDTALT

-879 AVDFTAYDGSFS
+879 EVGFTAYDGSFS

-896 SYVIYAKITDHAGNV
+896 SYVIYAKITDHAGNI

-917 TIVLDGTAPTGL
+917 AIVLDGTAPTGL
-929 TLDTNGY
+929 TLDANGY
-936 SSGEWLNSGDVTLT
+936 SSGEWLNSGDVTLS
-950 VSGAQSLSGIAKY
+950 VSGAQALSGIAKY

-973 TDMTITNDSASLVI
+973 TDMTIANDSASLVI

-1047 NDVDVAITGTDNLSG
+1047 KDVDVTTTGTDNLSG
-1062 VFKIEY
+1062 VSKIEY
-1068 YRSDKVLTAAEVYA
+1068 YRSDRALTEQEVRA
-1082 LADWT
+1082 LAGWT
-1087 EVNGK
+1087 ETDGT
-1092 FSIAA
+1092 FSVTA
-1097 EDKTQFI
+1097 EDKAQFI

-1129 PPAISG
+1129 PPVISG
-1135 ITDGGTY
+1135 ITDGGVY
-1142 YVSHEVTVSDEHPGT
+1142 YVSHEVTVSDEYPGT
-1157 IMLNSAET
+1157 IMLNDAET
-1165 TGPTFTIAGDVD
+1165 TGSTFTITGDVD

-1184 TDKAGNTT
+1184 ADEVGNVTKYT
-1192 ECAVTMKPIASLGER
+1192 VTMKPIASLEER
-1207 IAGLSVDDVTS
+1207 IAGLTVDNVTS
-1218 DDKKNVEAVK
+1218 DDKENVKAVK
-1228 GEIDAMDI
+1228 DEIDTMDT

-1245 ALQEIENSCDQLL
+1245 ALQEIGSNCDQLL
-1258 AKIDETARAIETASI
+1258 AKIDETAHAIETPSI

-1291 LQAAKDDLGRALEDY
+1291 LQAAKDDLEQALEDY

-1323 RIDNALASIEKVTAV
+1323 RIDNALTSIEKAEAV
-1338 EDAIN
+1338 EDAIDS
-1343 GLPDAVDPDDMDAE
+1343 LPDAVEPDDTDAE
-1357 QIINE
+1357 QIINDAKG
-1362 VNERYGTLTEHE
+1362 RYGTLTEHE
-1374 KSLVGEEAKE
+1374 KSLISEEATE
-1384 KLERLLEELVDYRIV
+1384 KLERLLNELVDYRIV
-1399 EGDGNRWEKG
+1399 EGDGSRWEKG
-1409 TDAGLSFTANGAY
+1409 TETGLSFTANGAY
-1422 AKFTGIEVDGRAV
+1422 TKFTGIEVDGRAV
-1435 NQADYT
+1435 NQTDYT
-1441 ATSGSTKI
+1441 VASGSTKI
-1449 TLKPQYLETLPVG
+1449 TLKPEYLETLSVG
-1462 EHSLTVKYTDG
+1462 KHSLTVQYTDG
-1473 EASCAFEVYT
+1473 EVSCGFEVCA
-1483 ENSAALPKTSDNSSV
+1483 EDSVNLPQTSDGSNIGLCAV
-1498 ALFVASALAAGA
+1498 SALAAGV
-1510 VLIGSILHRRRK
+1510 VLIGVMLYCRRK
-1522 KHSKQ
+1522 KCSR

>member
-1 MKKQVRRI
+1 MKEQIRRV
-9 FAIFLTV
+9 FAVLLAVVLV
-16 TLVVGAVPLSAGAE
+16 TGTLPYSASADT
-30 ENSTAGVSYQRV
+30 NRYTDMSYQKADIV
-42 DTIVGEE
+42 VGEE
-49 TDAPS
+49 ADALS

-80 NPEGASAT
+80 NPEGTSTT
-88 SSSTDASEMPQ
+88 SSSTDANEMPQ

-118 DGTTT
+118 DGTAT

-133 NNNARDFNISGGS
+133 NNNAGDFNVTGDS
-146 GWTYIDDTWINGSGL
+146 GWYFYSNRIRI
-161 GHHWIH
+161 
-167 FTGSGTYT
+167 TGSGTYT
-175 ITGDGNEHEDY
+175 ITGDGSEHGSY
-186 LIQIDGG
+186 CIQIDGG

-199 LQNVKIRIDAVDT
+199 LKDVKMRCSASSAA
-212 PAMDIKDNANVT
+212 AMGIEGTATVT

-229 SNSFSSSDDNAGI
+229 DNSFTSTTDGRAGVEFCA
-242 QLRSTSSSLTITS
+242 QSGSLTITS
-255 STNGSLTAN
+255 TTNGSLTAK
-264 GGSSAAGIGGGRNG
+264 GGANAAGIGGGLNG
-278 SASNITISG
+278 T
-287 GIVTANGIGGAG
+287 
-299 IGGGSDGSGSNI
+299 
-311 TISGGTV
+311 
-318 NANGGDSYGAGIGG
+318 
-332 GNNGGASNITI
+332 ASNITI
-343 SGGTVNASGGLYG
+343 SGGTVNATGGSSGAGIGGGYTGDASNITISGGTVIANGGDYYGAGIGGGVYGSASNITIRGGIVNATGGLFG

-361 GGWDGNAS
+361 GGSDGNGS
-369 NITISSGTVTA
+369 NITIFGGTVTA
-380 TGSGGAGI
+380 TGNGGAGI
-388 GGGNNGS
+388 GGGDNGS
-395 GSDIS
+395 GSNIT
-400 ISGGIVTA
+400 IFGGIVTA

-420 DGTENN
+420 YGTENN
-426 YGNNISISGGTVTAT
+426 YGSNITISGGTVTAT
-441 GGVGGGA
+441 GGPNSA

-454 QGSANSIYI
+454 NGSADSITI
-463 SGGTVTANG
+463 SGGTVTAKG
-472 GSSNAAGIGSGRG
+472 GSKAAGIGSGYG
-485 GSASDIRISDGS
+485 DDASASNIKISNGS

-506 PTNDGTNNVY
+506 PTKDGISNVY

-549 YLYLIDRNHA
+549 YLYLTGRNHA
-559 ITANGINYYAIWDS
+559 ITANGVNYYALWDS

-639 PGSGLIPASEVQTI
+639 PESGLIPASEVQTI

-686 YRQSGSSGWTA
+686 YRQSGSSDWTT

-704 GLAPGIYEVRIK
+704 GLAPGIYEVRVK
-716 ANGTQLASFAAT
+716 ANGTQLASSAAT

-749 WKLCTCEEKVDVA
+749 WKLCSCEEKVDVA

-787 FARAVC
+787 FAQAVC

-801 DLAVDGT
+801 SLAVDGT
-808 VPTGEIKVSGNTW
+808 APTGEIKVSGNTW

-830 KLYFDGAQQVEIVAS
+830 KLYFDGAQQVEIAAS

-859 VKIEYYLHTVDTALT
+859 VKIEYYLHSGDTALT

-879 AVDFTAYDGSFS
+879 EVGFTAYDGSFS

-896 SYVIYAKITDHAGNV
+896 SYVIYAKITDHAGNI

-917 TIVLDGTAPTGL
+917 AIVLDGTAPTGL

-936 SSGEWLNSGDVTLT
+936 SSGEWLNSGDVTLS
-950 VSGAQSLSGIAKY
+950 VSGAQALSGIAKY

-1068 YRSDKVLTAAEVYA
+1068 YRSDKVLTEAEVYA

-1087 EVNGK
+1087 ETNGK

-1097 EDKTQFI
+1097 EDETQFI

-1157 IMLNSAET
+1157 IMLNDAEI
-1165 TGPTFTIAGDVD
+1165 TGSTFMITGDVD
-1177 QIYKIVA
+1177 QVYKIVA
-1184 TDKAGNTT
+1184 TDKVGNVT
-1192 ECAVTMKPIASLGER
+1192 ECTVTMKPIANLKDE
-1207 IAGLSVDDVTS
+1207 IAGLTVDNVTS

-1228 GEIDAMDI
+1228 GEIDAMDT

-1245 ALQEIENSCDQLL
+1245 ALQEIGNDCDQLL
-1258 AKIDETARAIETASI
+1258 TKIDETARAIETASI

-1280 SDNVALEDKDN
+1280 SDNVALEDKEN

-1323 RIDNALASIEKVTAV
+1323 RIDNALASIEKVTDV

-1343 GLPDAVDPDDMDAE
+1343 GLPDAVEPDDMDAE

-1362 VNERYGTLTEHE
+1362 VNERYGALTEHE

-1399 EGDGNRWEKG
+1399 EGDGSRWEKG

-1441 ATSGSTKI
+1441 VASGSTKI
-1449 TLKPQYLETLPVG
+1449 TLKPEYLETLSVG
-1462 EHSLTVKYTDG
+1462 EHSLIVKYTDG
-1473 EASCAFEVYT
+1473 EASCAFEVCA
-1483 ENSAALPKTSDNSSV
+1483 EDSVDLPQTSDGSNIMLCAV
-1498 ALFVASALAAGA
+1498 SALAAGV
-1510 VLIGSILHRRRK
+1510 VLIGVMLYCRRK
-1522 KHSKQ
+1522 KCSR

>member
-1 MKKQVRRI
+1 MKEQIRRV
-9 FAIFLTV
+9 FAVLLAVVLV
-16 TLVVGAVPLSAGAE
+16 TGTLPYSASADT
-30 ENSTAGVSYQRV
+30 NRYTDMSYQKADIV
-42 DTIVGEE
+42 VGEE
-49 TDAPS
+49 ADALS

-71 STGSNADPT
+71 STGENADPT
-80 NPEGASAT
+80 NSEGASTT
-88 SSSTDASEMPQ
+88 SSSTDANEMPQ
-99 NEGEGLAELS
+99 NEGEDLAELS

-118 DGTTT
+118 DGTAT

-133 NNNARDFNISGGS
+133 NNNAGDFNVTGDS
-146 GWTYIDDTWINGSGL
+146 GWIYDGVFTKWIK
-161 GHHWIH
+161 I
-167 FTGSGTYT
+167 TKSGTYT
-175 ITGDGNEHEDY
+175 ITGDGSEHEGCC
-186 LIQIDGG
+186 IMINGG

-199 LQNVKIRIDAVDT
+199 LKDVKIRCTSYA
-212 PAMDIKDNANVT
+212 AMNIEGTATVT

-229 SNSFSSSDDNAGI
+229 DNSFT
-242 QLRSTSSSLTITS
+242 STSDKLAGVEFCAQSGSLTITS
-255 STNGSLTAN
+255 TTNGSLTAK
-264 GGSSAAGIGGGRNG
+264 GGANAAGIGGGLNGTARNITISGGTVNATGGSSGAGIGGGFTGDASNITISGGTVIANGGDYYGAGVGGGLYG

-287 GIVTANGIGGAG
+287 GIVNATGGLFGGAG
-299 IGGGSDGSGSNI
+299 IGGGSDGNGNDIS
-311 TISGGTV
+311 ISGGTV
-318 NANGGDSYGAGIGG
+318 TAT
-332 GNNGGASNITI
+332 GN
-343 SGGTVNASGGLYG
+343 G

-361 GGWDGNAS
+361 GGD
-369 NITISSGTVTA
+369 
-380 TGSGGAGI
+380 
-388 GGGNNGS
+388 NGS

-400 ISGGIVTA
+400 IFGGIVTA

-426 YGNNISISGGTVTAT
+426 YGSNITISGGTVTAT
-441 GGVGGGA
+441 GGPNSA

-454 QGSANSIYI
+454 HGSADSITI

-472 GSSNAAGIGSGRG
+472 GSNAAGIGSGHG
-485 GSASDIRISDGS
+485 GDASASNIKISNGS
-497 VKASSISIT
+497 VKTSSISIT
-506 PTNDGTNNVY
+506 PTKDGISNVY
-516 LCAIPGLSGV
+516 LCAIPDLSGV

-549 YLYLIDRNHA
+549 YLYLTGRRNHA
-559 ITANGINYYAIWDS
+559 ITANGVNYYAIWDS

-590 ATGEDSGTLSNV
+590 ATGEDSGMLSNV

-639 PGSGLIPASEVQTI
+639 PGSELVPASEVQTI

-686 YRQSGSSGWTA
+686 YRQSGSSDWMV

-704 GLAPGIYEVRIK
+704 GLDPGIYEVRIK
-716 ANGTQLASFAAT
+716 ANGTQLASSAAT

-749 WKLCTCEEKVDVA
+749 WKLCSCEEKVDVA
-762 SHTWNNGVCTVCGYV
+762 SHMWNNGVCTVCGYV

-787 FARAVC
+787 FAQAVC

-801 DLAVDGT
+801 SLAVDGT
-808 VPTGEIKVSGNTW
+808 APTGEIKVSGNTW

-830 KLYFDGAQQVEIVAS
+830 KLYFDGAQQVEIAAS

-859 VKIEYYLHTVDTALT
+859 VKIEYYLHSGDTALT

-879 AVDFTAYDGSFS
+879 EVGFTAYDGSFS

-896 SYVIYAKITDHAGNV
+896 SYVIYAKITDHAGNI

-917 TIVLDGTAPTGL
+917 SIVLDGTAPTGL

-936 SSGEWLNSGDVTLT
+936 SSGEWLNSGDVTLS
-950 VSGAQSLSGIAKY
+950 VSGAQALSGIAKY

-1047 NDVDVAITGTDNLSG
+1047 KDVDVTITGTDNLSG
-1062 VFKIEY
+1062 VSKIEY
-1068 YRSDKVLTAAEVYA
+1068 YRSDRALTEQEVRA
-1082 LADWT
+1082 LAGWT
-1087 EVNGK
+1087 ETDGT
-1092 FSIAA
+1092 FSVTA
-1097 EDKTQFI
+1097 EDKAQFI

-1129 PPAISG
+1129 PPIISG

-1142 YVSHEVTVSDEHPGT
+1142 YVSHEVTASDEHPGT
-1157 IMLNSAET
+1157 IMLNDMEI
-1165 TGPTFTIAGDVD
+1165 TGSTFMITGDVD
-1177 QIYKIVA
+1177 QVYKIVA
-1184 TDKAGNTT
+1184 TDKVGNVT
-1192 ECAVTMKPIASLGER
+1192 ECTVTMKPIASLEER
-1207 IAGLSVDDVTS
+1207 IAGLTVDNVTS
-1218 DDKKNVEAVK
+1218 DDKENVKAVK
-1228 GEIDAMDI
+1228 DEIDTMDT
-1236 SAATEDEKA
+1236 SAATEDEKV
-1245 ALQEIENSCDQLL
+1245 ALQEIDSNCDQLL
-1258 AKIDETARAIETASI
+1258 AKIDETAHAIETTNI

-1291 LQAAKDDLGRALEDY
+1291 LQAAKDDLEQALEDY
-1306 AGNLTEEEKA
+1306 EGNLTEEEKA

-1362 VNERYGTLTEHE
+1362 VNGRYGTLTEHE
-1374 KSLVGEEAKE
+1374 KSLISEEATE
-1384 KLERLLEELVDYRIV
+1384 KLERLLNELVDYRIV
-1399 EGDGNRWEKG
+1399 EGDGSRWEKG
-1409 TDAGLSFTANGAY
+1409 TETGLSFTANGAY
-1422 AKFTGIEVDGRAV
+1422 SKFTGIEVDGRAV

-1441 ATSGSTKI
+1441 VASGSTKI
-1449 TLKPQYLETLPVG
+1449 TLKPEYLETLSVG
-1462 EHSLTVKYTDG
+1462 KHSLTVQYTDG
-1473 EASCAFEVYT
+1473 EVSCGFEVCA
-1483 ENSAALPKTSDNSSV
+1483 EDSVDLPQTSDGSNIMLCAV
-1498 ALFVASALAAGA
+1498 SALTAGV
-1510 VLIGSILHRRRK
+1510 VLIGLMLYCRRK
-1522 KHSKQ
+1522 KCSR

>member
-1 MKKQVRRI
+1 MKEQIRRV
-9 FAIFLTV
+9 FAVLLAVVLV
-16 TLVVGAVPLSAGAE
+16 TGTLPYSASADT
-30 ENSTAGVSYQRV
+30 NRYTDTSYRTAN
-42 DTIVGEE
+42 TMVGEE
-49 TDAPS
+49 ADALS

-71 STGSNADPT
+71 STGENADPT
-80 NPEGASAT
+80 NSEGASTT
-88 SSSTDASEMPQ
+88 SSSTDANEMPQ

-118 DGTTT
+118 DDTAA
-123 KAAKTAQARA
+123 KAVKTAQARA
-133 NNNARDFNISGGS
+133 NNNAGDFNVTGDS
-146 GWTYIDDTWINGSGL
+146 GWTYDGVFTKWIR
-161 GHHWIH
+161 I
-167 FTGSGTYT
+167 TESGTYT
-175 ITGDGNEHEDY
+175 ITGDGSEHEGCC
-186 LIQIDGG
+186 IQINGG

-199 LQNVKIRIDAVDT
+199 LKDVKIRCALYA
-212 PAMDIKDNANVT
+212 AMGIEGTATVT

-229 SNSFSSSDDNAGI
+229 DNSFTSTGDKLAGVEFCA
-242 QLRSTSSSLTITS
+242 QSGSLTITS
-255 STNGSLTAN
+255 TTNGSLTAK
-264 GGSSAAGIGGGRNG
+264 GGANAAGIGGGLNG
-278 SASNITISG
+278 
-287 GIVTANGIGGAG
+287 TAR
-299 IGGGSDGSGSNI
+299 NI

-318 NANGGDSYGAGIGG
+318 NATGGNSGAGIGG
-332 GNNGGASNITI
+332 GFTGGASNITI
-343 SGGTVNASGGLYG
+343 SGGTVIATGDAAGIGGGFYGGASNITISGGTVTATGWYG
-356 GAGIG
+356 AAGIG

-369 NITISSGTVTA
+369 DIT
-380 TGSGGAGI
+380 
-388 GGGNNGS
+388 
-395 GSDIS
+395 
-400 ISGGIVTA
+400 
-408 IGDGAGIGGGYY
+408 
-420 DGTENN
+420 
-426 YGNNISISGGTVTAT
+426 ISGGTVTAT
-441 GGVGGGA
+441 GNGGAGIGGGNDGSGSNIEISGGIVIATGDAAGIGGGYFDGSDNNYGSNITISGGTVIATGGPNSA

-454 QGSANSIYI
+454 QGSANNIYI
-463 SGGTVTANG
+463 SGGTVTAKG
-472 GSSNAAGIGSGRG
+472 SSSNAAGIGSGHG
-485 GSASDIRISDGS
+485 GDASASDIKISNGS
-497 VKASSISIT
+497 VKASSITIT
-506 PTNDGTNNVY
+506 PTKDGISNVY
-516 LCAIPGLSGV
+516 LCAIPDLSGV

-549 YLYLIDRNHA
+549 YLYLTGRNHA
-559 ITANGINYYAIWDS
+559 ITANGVNYYAIWDN

-686 YRQSGSSGWTA
+686 YRQSGSSDWMV

-704 GLAPGIYEVRIK
+704 GLDPGIYEVRIK
-716 ANGTQLASFAAT
+716 ANGTQLASSAAT

-749 WKLCTCEEKVDVA
+749 WKLCSCEEKVDVA
-762 SHTWNNGVCTVCGYV
+762 SHMWNNGVCTVCGYV

-787 FARAVC
+787 FAQAVC

-801 DLAVDGT
+801 SLAVDGT
-808 VPTGEIKVSGNTW
+808 APTGEIKVSGNTW

-830 KLYFDGAQQVEIVAS
+830 KLYFDGAQQVEIAAS

-859 VKIEYYLHTVDTALT
+859 VKIEYYLHSGDTALT

-879 AVDFTAYDGSFS
+879 EVGFTAYDGSFS

-896 SYVIYAKITDHAGNV
+896 SYVIYAKITDHAGNI

-917 TIVLDGTAPTGL
+917 AIVLDGTAPTGL

-936 SSGEWLNSGDVTLT
+936 SSGEWLNSGDVTLS
-950 VSGAQSLSGIAKY
+950 VSGAQALSGIAKY

-1047 NDVDVAITGTDNLSG
+1047 KDVDVTITGTDNLSG
-1062 VFKIEY
+1062 VSKIEY
-1068 YRSDKVLTAAEVYA
+1068 YRSDRALTEQEVRA
-1082 LADWT
+1082 LAGWT
-1087 EVNGK
+1087 ETDGT
-1092 FSIAA
+1092 FSVTA
-1097 EDKTQFI
+1097 EDKAQFI

-1129 PPAISG
+1129 PPIISG

-1142 YVSHEVTVSDEHPGT
+1142 YVSHEVTASDEHPGT
-1157 IMLNSAET
+1157 IMLNDMEI
-1165 TGPTFTIAGDVD
+1165 TGSTFMITGDVD
-1177 QIYKIVA
+1177 QVYKIVA
-1184 TDKAGNTT
+1184 TDKVGNVT
-1192 ECAVTMKPIASLGER
+1192 ECTVTMKPIANLKDE
-1207 IAGLSVDDVTS
+1207 IAGLTVDNVTS
-1218 DDKKNVEAVK
+1218 DNKKNVEAVK

-1258 AKIDETARAIETASI
+1258 AKIDETAHAIETTNI

-1291 LQAAKDDLGRALEDY
+1291 LQAAKDDLEQALEDY
-1306 AGNLTEEEKA
+1306 EGNLTEEEKA

-1323 RIDNALASIEKVTAV
+1323 RIDNALTSIEKAEAV
-1338 EDAIN
+1338 EGAIDS
-1343 GLPDAVDPDDMDAE
+1343 LPDAVEPDDTDAE

-1362 VNERYGTLTEHE
+1362 VNGRYGTLTEHE
-1374 KSLVGEEAKE
+1374 KSLISEEATE
-1384 KLERLLEELVDYRIV
+1384 KLERLLNELVDYRIV
-1399 EGDGNRWEKG
+1399 EGDGSRWERG
-1409 TDAGLSFTANGAY
+1409 TETGLSFTANGAY
-1422 AKFTGIEVDGRAV
+1422 SKFTGIEVDGRAV

-1441 ATSGSTKI
+1441 VASGSTKI
-1449 TLKPQYLETLPVG
+1449 TLKPEYLETLSVG
-1462 EHSLTVKYTDG
+1462 KHSLTVQYTDG
-1473 EASCAFEVYT
+1473 EVSCGFEVCA
-1483 ENSAALPKTSDNSSV
+1483 EDSVDLPQTSDGSNIMLCAV
-1498 ALFVASALAAGA
+1498 SALTAGV
-1510 VLIGSILHRRRK
+1510 VLIGVMLYYRRK
-1522 KHSKQ
+1522 KCSR

>member
-1 MKKQVRRI
+1 MKKQIRRV
-9 FAIFLTV
+9 FAVLLAVVLV
-16 TLVVGAVPLSAGAE
+16 TGTLPYSANADA
-30 ENSTAGVSYQRV
+30 NRNTDTSYRTAN
-42 DTIVGEE
+42 TMVGEE
-49 TDAPS
+49 VDILSA
-54 TDSSN
+54 DSSSK
-59 NSEQADFANRPL
+59 SEQADSANRLL
-71 STGSNADPT
+71 STGENADPT
-80 NPEGASAT
+80 NSEGASTT
-88 SSSTDASEMPQ
+88 SSSTDANEMPQ

-118 DGTTT
+118 DDT
-123 KAAKTAQARA
+123 AAKAVKTTQARA
-133 NNNARDFNISGGS
+133 NNNAGDFNVTGDS
-146 GWTYIDDTWINGSGL
+146 GWNFYDNRIRI
-161 GHHWIH
+161 
-167 FTGSGTYT
+167 TGSGTYT
-175 ITGDGNEHEDY
+175 ITGDGSEHGSY
-186 LIQIDGG
+186 CIQIDGG

-199 LQNVKIRIDAVDT
+199 LKDVKMRCSASSAA
-212 PAMDIKDNANVT
+212 AMNIEGTATVT

-229 SNSFSSSDDNAGI
+229 DNSFTSTSDDRAGVEFCA
-242 QLRSTSSSLTITS
+242 QSGSLTITS
-255 STNGSLTAN
+255 TTNGSLTAK
-264 GGSSAAGIGGGRNG
+264 GGANAAGIGGGLNG
-278 SASNITISG
+278 TARNITISG
-287 GIVTANGIGGAG
+287 GTVIATGDAAG
-299 IGGGSDGSGSNI
+299 IGGGYFDGSDNNYGSNI

-318 NANGGDSYGAGIGG
+318 IATGGPNSAGIGG
-332 GNNGGASNITI
+332 GTR
-343 SGGTVNASGGLYG
+343 
-356 GAGIG
+356 
-361 GGWDGNAS
+361 
-369 NITISSGTVTA
+369 
-380 TGSGGAGI
+380 
-388 GGGNNGS
+388 
-395 GSDIS
+395 
-400 ISGGIVTA
+400 
-408 IGDGAGIGGGYY
+408 
-420 DGTENN
+420 
-426 YGNNISISGGTVTAT
+426 
-441 GGVGGGA
+441 
-448 GIGGGP
+448 
-454 QGSANSIYI
+454 GSANNIYI
-463 SGGTVTANG
+463 SGGTVTAKG
-472 GSSNAAGIGSGRG
+472 SSSNAAGIGSGHG
-485 GSASDIRISDGS
+485 GDASASDIKISNGS

-506 PTNDGTNNVY
+506 PTKDGISNVY

-549 YLYLIDRNHA
+549 YLYLTGENHA
-559 ITANGINYYAIWDS
+559 ITVGETEYYAAWDS
-573 DSSTFKV
+573 VSNTFKV
-580 YTQNTNASFS
+580 YTPKTNASFS
-590 ATGEDSGTLSNV
+590 ATGEDGGTLSNV
-602 DTSMQYSVDNG
+602 DSSMQYSVNGG
-613 ANWIDITGDMMEI
+613 ANWVDITGDMMEI
-626 TGVTAA
+626 TGVTTA
-632 NGVQVKR
+632 NGIQVKR
-639 PGSGLIPASEVQTI
+639 PENGSIPASEVQTI

-686 YRQSGSSGWTA
+686 YRQSGSSDWMA

-704 GLAPGIYEVRIK
+704 GLSPGIYEVRIK
-716 ANGTQLASFAAT
+716 ANGTQLASSAAT

-749 WKLCTCEEKVDVA
+749 WKLCSCEEKVDVA

-830 KLYFDGAQQVEIVAS
+830 KLYFDGAQQVEIAAS

-859 VKIEYYLHTVDTALT
+859 VKIEYYLHSGDTALT

-879 AVDFTAYDGSFS
+879 EVGFTAYDGSFS

-896 SYVIYAKITDHAGNV
+896 SYVIYAKITDHAGNI
-911 TYISSD
+911 TRISSD
-917 TIVLDGTAPTGL
+917 AIVLDGTAPTGL

-936 SSGEWLNSGDVTLT
+936 SSGEWLNSGDVTLS
-950 VSGAQSLSGIAKY
+950 VSGAQALSGIAKY

-1020 APDGDIKFDENSVK
+1020 APNGDIKFDENSVK

-1047 NDVDVAITGTDNLSG
+1047 NDVGVAITGTDNLSG

-1068 YRSDKVLTAAEVYA
+1068 YRSDKALTEAEVYA

-1097 EDKTQFI
+1097 EDETQFI

-1157 IMLNSAET
+1157 IMLNDAEI
-1165 TGPTFTIAGDVD
+1165 TGSTFMITGDVD
-1177 QIYKIVA
+1177 QVYKIVA
-1184 TDKAGNTT
+1184 TDKVGNVT
-1192 ECAVTMKPIASLGER
+1192 ECTVTMKPIANLKDE
-1207 IAGLSVDDVTS
+1207 IAGLTVDNVTS

-1228 GEIDAMDI
+1228 GEIDAMDT

-1245 ALQEIENSCDQLL
+1245 ALQEIGNDCDQLL
-1258 AKIDETARAIETASI
+1258 IKIDETARAIETASI

-1280 SDNVALEDKDN
+1280 SDNVALEDKEN
-1291 LQAAKDDLGRALEDY
+1291 LQAAKDDLEQALKDY

-1316 AIEEDIE
+1316 AIEEDIK
-1323 RIDNALASIEKVTAV
+1323 RIDSALASIEKAEAV

-1343 GLPDAVDPDDMDAE
+1343 SLPDTVEPDDTDAE
-1357 QIINE
+1357 QIINDAK
-1362 VNERYGTLTEHE
+1362 ERYDALTEHE
-1374 KSLVGEEAKE
+1374 KCLVGEEATQ
-1384 KLERLLEELVDYRIV
+1384 KLERLLQELVDYRIV
-1399 EGDGNRWEKG
+1399 EGDGSKWEKG
-1409 TDAGLSFTANGAY
+1409 TDTGLSFTANGAY

-1441 ATSGSTKI
+1441 AASGSTKI
-1449 TLKPQYLETLPVG
+1449 ALKPEYLETLSVG
-1462 EHSLTVKYTDG
+1462 KHTLTVQYTDG
-1473 EASCAFEVYT
+1473 AASCGFEVCA
-1483 ENSAALPKTSDNSSV
+1483 SAGTALPETGDCGV
-1498 ALFVASALAAGA
+1498 ALWTVSILAAGA
-1510 VLIGSILHRRRK
+1510 ALAVTLLHRRRK
-1522 KHSKQ
+1522 KCGR